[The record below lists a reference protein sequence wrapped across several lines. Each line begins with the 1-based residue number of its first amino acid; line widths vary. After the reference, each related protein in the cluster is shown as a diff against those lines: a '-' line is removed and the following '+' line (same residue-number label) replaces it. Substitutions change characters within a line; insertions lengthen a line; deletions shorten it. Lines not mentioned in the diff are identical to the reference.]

1 MSNAIRSLSP
11 QLFFDGE
18 AAAAI
23 ALYEKALGA
32 KVERI
37 MRFSEMPGM
46 DVAPERRDRIM
57 HASLVVGG
65 GRILV
70 ADTMRNTTGPTPKL
84 AEGHG
89 TIHLEFESPTEM
101 PARFAAL
108 AEGGRV
114 VVAVH
119 DAFWGATYGQLVD
132 RFGVGWAMHFDK
144 SGGEAGTGAGAGAA
158 KEAAR

>member
-1 MSNAIRSLSP
+1 MSNVILAVFP

-32 KVERI
+32 NVERI

-46 DVAPERRDRIM
+46 DVAPERRDRVM
-57 HASLVVGG
+57 HASLVIGG
-65 GRILV
+65 GRLLL
-70 ADTMRNTTGPTPKL
+70 ADTMVNTTGPTPTL
-84 AEGHG
+84 AAGHG
-89 TIHLEFESPTEM
+89 TIHLEYESPEAM
-101 PARFAAL
+101 PTRFAAL
-108 AEGGRV
+108 AEGGRIV
-114 VVAVH
+114 VPLH

-144 SGGEAGTGAGAGAA
+144 SRVGNA
-158 KEAAR
+158 KETPR